1 MYQYL
6 LATGIEAKRR
16 YDAVPSDKKRR
27 AWTIILVVVL
37 ILLFKNK
44 IEFAIRRM
52 LHKDIEKIDVNTEN
66 LTFEKGE
73 YYSMCTTLE
82 SSMNGSGTQ
91 EESIMD
97 VMMRLRTQDDWNFL
111 QKCFGTR
118 KKDGGTFFADL
129 TGDLK
134 SWLADDLDSGEME
147 EVRDILRQSGI
158 TY

>member
-16 YDAVPSDKKRR
+16 YNAVPPDKKRR
-27 AWTIILVVVL
+27 AWTIILIVVL
-37 ILLFKNK
+37 ILLFKSR
-44 IEFAIRRM
+44 IEFALRRM
-52 LHKDIEKIDVNTEN
+52 MHKDINRIDVNSQN
-66 LTFEKGE
+66 LSYEPGE
-73 YYSMCTTLE
+73 YYAMCSTLE
-82 SSMNGSGTQ
+82 ASMNGTGTD
-91 EESIMD
+91 EDSIYD
-97 VMMRLRTQDDWNFL
+97 VIMRLGTQDDWNYL

-134 SWLADDLDSGEME
+134 AWLADDLDGGELQ